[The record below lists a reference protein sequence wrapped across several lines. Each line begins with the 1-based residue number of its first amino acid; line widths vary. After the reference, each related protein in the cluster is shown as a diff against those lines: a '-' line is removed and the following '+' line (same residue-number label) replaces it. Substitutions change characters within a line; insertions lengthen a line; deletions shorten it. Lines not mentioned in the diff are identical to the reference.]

1 MSLKNR
7 KREYNRLVGLNRVPP
22 KVLLDEFGAVPTPK
36 EPESSE
42 KPKRKR

>member
-1 MSLKNR
+1 MSEKNR
-7 KREYNRLVGLNRVPP
+7 KREYNRLVELGRVPP
-22 KVLLDEFGAVPTPK
+22 QVLLDEFGAVPKAK